1 LISWSTPND
10 TVIARAMSD
19 LATLRISKS
28 EVAVPRGFN
37 LKLYFL
43 TYSRPSKATPFS
55 IYIRLFGLFLLAI
68 GVAAALPVFTSA
80 TRQGNQ
86 EASSGSKNRKSE
98 AVPGELIVRFR
109 ADSPSATKTA
119 QMQQLD
125 VAGKGQISMR
135 VEALGAADIVEGLR
149 LVHVATEDTASALEA
164 LRARPDVIY
173 AEPNFIRRKSTTPND
188 PGYTDLWALRNI
200 GQNGGT
206 PGVDIGA
213 EQAWDTTTGSRSIVV
228 AVIDEG
234 IDINHPDLQP
244 NIWRNP
250 TEVAGNGIDDDG
262 NGYVDDL
269 NGYDFFHNDA
279 SVYDGPGTNPDGSPI
294 DEHGTHVAGTI
305 GATGNNAIGVVG
317 VNWQVSLMSLK
328 FLGPDGGSSADLLK
342 AYTYAKV
349 MRDLWISSGGTKGA
363 NIRVANN
370 SYGGGEYSQAESDA
384 IQALGTSDI
393 LFVVAAGNEAED
405 NNVVGSY
412 PANYDLP
419 NIISVAATD
428 RQGLFASFSN
438 KGTRTVHLG
447 APGVSINSTR
457 PGNSY
462 GYHSGTSMASPQ
474 VAGTAALVLAA
485 HPQMNTARLRGAVL
499 FGGTPSAPLD
509 DTTITGRGLNAAGSL
524 QNANEVDTT
533 APAVISNLS
542 ISGQDG
548 RTVVLNWT
556 APGDDGN
563 SGQASLYEI
572 RFVDGATN
580 ARFLQAVLRPPV
592 AGTPQTL
599 GVNIPYRHASGSLVI
614 RTIDNV
620 GNSSDSSIAVSVSAP
635 EVSDPYTVTAS
646 ATEPL
651 STGGQALGI
660 TFDDYIT
667 SFSLPFNFPYYQR
680 TYNIVA
686 VSSNGTLYLGT
697 PPGPDPF
704 SFGNILNGRNVIAG
718 LWDDLDLRRCF
729 RADSDVYKVT
739 PDSDRVIFRWQGVR
753 FNDSICPGSPNGLE
767 PINFEIELRRDGVI
781 KMRYGQNTPG
791 LPVVGIGGGEPE
803 GYVVASHTASDSPK
817 DLTNAQTLTFTLRRQ
832 PDVTDLSLSSV
843 ASAGY
848 VPYGQNVSF
857 TLTATN
863 RGPTRTSGVYVID
876 TLPFGAI
883 FVSCTAPQGSCS
895 TPKNGLLRVDFPL
908 LELGATATYTI
919 VVQPGPTASSPFINH
934 GSVKGPI
941 SDPTTNNNDADSVVQ
956 VFFPNQNPQT
966 GLIGIGAGGN
976 QSFAI
981 RTDRYG
987 LAWGANGAGQLGDGS
1002 IQDKWV
1008 PVRIY
1013 GTLNLL
1019 AAIEGGFAHTLAL
1032 KQDGSVWSWGA
1043 NNKGQLGDGTV
1054 VDHKLPAR
1062 ISGLANITKLSGG
1075 GSHSLALRSDGTVW
1089 AWGDNSSGQ
1098 LGDGT
1103 NNNRSVP
1110 VQVQGLT
1117 NVVAIAAG
1125 YNHSLAVKNDG
1136 SVWAWG
1142 ANESGQLGETPSGF
1156 RLTAAQVNGISN
1168 AVAVTAGDGYQYFGG
1183 GPTTISFSVVV
1194 KNDGTVWT
1202 WGNNFEGQLGDGT
1215 SNNLRSTPGQV
1226 VGLSGVTTVAAG
1238 ANHVLA
1244 LRNDGT
1250 VWAWGDNDNGAL
1262 GDTTRTD
1269 RKTPVQVVF
1278 LTGIQAIG
1286 AGYQH
1291 SLALRQDGHVF
1302 GWGSYTYGQLGF
1314 GGSAGV
1320 REFPYEASAQVPDA
1334 PPIGTISA
1342 PTFSPDG
1349 GSFFGSQNVGV
1360 SSTSS
1365 QTVFTNLSA
1374 GYQHVL
1380 TRMSDGGVYGWGY
1393 NLNGQL
1399 GLDPGFMYQG
1409 VVVLKTP
1416 RRFPELDDAAGVAA
1430 GGTHSLAVKNNG
1442 AVFSWGSNFGGELG
1456 YDTSHQLR
1464 FTPTQVPGVSGIVA
1478 VAAGNQSVAMR
1489 NDGIVFVWGGPQ
1501 LIQTPTQVAGLN
1513 NVASIA
1519 CGNVTFAVRN
1529 DGTVWGWGRN
1539 PNGELGDGSQA
1550 DHFQPVQAVGLSN
1563 VVAVASGGGHSVA
1576 LRSDGSVWTWG
1587 NNFYGQL
1594 GLGNFSS
1601 QPQLTPVP
1609 VSSISGVIAVA
1620 AGSNYT
1626 LALKSDGTVWAW
1638 GANHHGQLGYTGVNQ
1653 VSPTQISGLANIT
1666 AIAAGFEFAMAR
1678 RGDGALFTWGDNQSS
1693 QLGDGTTDSQSGL
1706 QQMIQLYG
1714 GIEIHYTTNGS
1725 DPTLDDPLVG
1735 SGSVLVDHS
1744 LTLKA
1749 RAFKY
1754 GWLPSTVKSASFSI
1768 SNNQIDETT
1777 FFVRQHYLDFLSR
1790 DADPD
1795 GLAFWV
1801 NNINSCGTDNACREV
1816 KRIDTSAAYFLSIE
1830 FQETGYLVH
1839 RFYRASFGRRPL
1851 FSEFLPDTQAIGNG
1865 VVVNSPGWQQ
1875 RLESNKV
1882 AFANAWVTKP
1892 AFTAIYN
1899 GLSNTQFVDALIA
1912 NTGVTFTPTDRQSYI
1927 DVLNN
1932 PGTTRAQV
1940 LRAIAEN
1947 HDFYNAEYNPAFV
1960 EMQYFGYLRR
1970 DPDTGGFN
1978 FWLNKLL
1985 EHGGDFRAAEMV
1997 KSFLV
2002 SGEYRQRFGTP

>member
-1 LISWSTPND
+1 
-10 TVIARAMSD
+10 M
-19 LATLRISKS
+19 
-28 EVAVPRGFN
+28 
-37 LKLYFL
+37 KLYFL
-43 TYSRPSKATPFS
+43 TRSRPAKGIPISTNV
-55 IYIRLFGLFLLAI
+55 RLLCLFLLAI
-68 GVAAALPVFTSA
+68 GVAAALPVLSSA
-80 TRQGNQ
+80 TRQSDQ
-86 EASSGSKNRKSE
+86 EVTSSSKSRRLN
-98 AVPGELIVRFR
+98 AVPGEFIVRFR
-109 ADSPSATKTA
+109 EDSAGATKAVHT
-119 QMQQLD
+119 QQLD
-125 VAGKGQISMR
+125 VAGKGQLSMR
-135 VEALGAADIVEGLR
+135 VETLGAADIVEGLR
-149 LVHVATEDTASALEA
+149 LVQVASGDSSSVLEA

-173 AEPNFIRRKSTTPND
+173 AEPNFIRRKSATPNEFNSNS
-188 PGYTDLWALRNI
+188 DLWALKNT
-200 GQNGGT
+200 GQGGGT
-206 PGVDIGA
+206 PGIDMKA
-213 EQAWDTTTGSRSIVV
+213 EQAWDTTTGSSSIVV

-234 IDINHPDLQP
+234 INVAHPDLQP
-244 NIWRNP
+244 NVWRNP
-250 TEVAGNGIDDDG
+250 GEIAGDGIDNDG
-262 NGYVDDL
+262 NGYVDDV
-269 NGYDFFHNDA
+269 NGFDFVHNDG
-279 SVYDGPGTNPDGSPI
+279 SVYDGPGTNPDGSII
-294 DEHGTHVAGTI
+294 DAHGTHVAGTI
-305 GATGNNAIGVVG
+305 GAAGNNGQGVVG

-342 AYTYAKV
+342 AFTYAKV
-349 MRDLWISSGGTKGA
+349 MRDLWVSSGGTRGA
-363 NIRVANN
+363 NIRVTNN
-370 SYGGGEYSQAESDA
+370 SYGGGEYSQAEADA
-384 IQALGTSDI
+384 IQALGASNI
-393 LFVVAAGNEAED
+393 LFVAAAGNEAE
-405 NNVVGSY
+405 NNDVIGSY
-412 PANYDLP
+412 PATYDLP
-419 NIISVAATD
+419 NVISVAAFD
-428 RQGLFASFSN
+428 RQGKFASFSN
-438 KGTRTVHLG
+438 RGLRTVHLG
-447 APGVSINSTR
+447 APGVSIISTL

-462 GYHSGTSMASPQ
+462 GYFSGTSMASPQ
-474 VAGTAALVLAA
+474 VAGVAALVLAA
-485 HPQMNTARLRGAVL
+485 HPEMNTTRLRGAVL
-499 FGGTPSAPLD
+499 FGATPSADLD
-509 DTTITGRGLNAAGSL
+509 DTTVTGRAANAFGSMQNAA
-524 QNANEVDTT
+524 EVDTT
-533 APAVISNLS
+533 APATISNLT

-580 ARFLQAVLRPPV
+580 ARFLQAVMRPPV
-592 AGTPQTL
+592 AGTAQTL
-599 GVNIPYRHASGSLVI
+599 GINVPYRHASGSFVI
-614 RTIDNV
+614 RTVDNV
-620 GNSSDSSIAVSVSAP
+620 GNASDSSIPVSVSTP
-635 EVSDPYTVTAS
+635 EVSDPYTATTS

-660 TFDDYIT
+660 AQDDSIIN
-667 SFSLPFNFPYYQR
+667 FSLPFNFPYYQR
-680 TYNIVA
+680 SFNVIG
-686 VSSNGTLYLGT
+686 VSTNGALYLGT
-697 PPGPDPF
+697 PPGSDPF
-704 SFGNILNGRNVIAG
+704 STVDGLNHRNMIAG
-718 LWDDLDLRRCF
+718 LWDDLDLRHCF

-753 FNDSICPGSPNGLE
+753 FSDSICPASPTAAE
-767 PINFEIELRRDGVI
+767 PVNFEIELRRDGTI

-803 GYVVASHTASDSPK
+803 GYTIVSHTAFGGPK
-817 DLTNAQTLTFTLRRQ
+817 DLTNAQTLTFGLRRQ
-832 PDVTDLSLSSV
+832 PDVTDLSLVSS

-857 TLTATN
+857 TLTARN
-863 RGPTRTSGVYVID
+863 LGPTRTSGVSVTN
-876 TLPFGAI
+876 TLPPGAI
-883 FVSCTAPQGSCS
+883 FVSCTAQQGNCS
-895 TPKNGLLRVDFPL
+895 TPKNGLLRIDFPL
-908 LELGATATYTI
+908 LELGATATYTL
-919 VVQPGPTASSPFINH
+919 VVQPGPTATSPFINR
-934 GSVKGPI
+934 GSVKGPL
-941 SDPTTNNNDADSVVQ
+941 SDPSTNNNDADSVVQ

-981 RTDRYG
+981 RSDRFG
-987 LAWGANGAGQLGDGS
+987 LAWGNNFVGQLGDGS
-1002 IQDKWV
+1002 IQDKWL

-1013 GTLNLL
+1013 GTLNSL
-1019 AAIEGGFAHTLAL
+1019 AAIEGGLAHTLAL
-1032 KQDGSVWSWGA
+1032 RQDGSVWSWGA
-1043 NNKGQLGDGTV
+1043 NSKGQLGDGTI
-1054 VDHKLPAR
+1054 VDRKLPAK
-1062 ISGLANITKLSGG
+1062 IAGLTNITKLSGG

-1089 AWGDNSSGQ
+1089 AWGDNSLGQ

-1103 NNNRSVP
+1103 TDDRHVP

-1125 YNHSLAVKNDG
+1125 YNHSLAIKSDG

-1142 ANESGQLGETPSGF
+1142 ANESGQLGVPASAP
-1156 RLTAAQVNGISN
+1156 RLTPAQVSGISN
-1168 AVAVTAGDGYQYFGG
+1168 AVAVTAGDGYQYSGG
-1183 GPTTISFSVVV
+1183 GPTTISFSVVARS
-1194 KNDGTVWT
+1194 DGSVWT

-1215 SNNLRSTPGQV
+1215 SNNVRPTPAQV
-1226 VGLSGVTTVAAG
+1226 AGLTGITAVAAG

-1244 LRNDGT
+1244 LRSDGT

-1278 LTGIQAIG
+1278 LTGIQAIA

-1314 GGSAGV
+1314 GSSAGV

-1334 PPIGTISA
+1334 PPIGTMSA
-1342 PTFSPDG
+1342 PIFSPDG

-1360 SSTSS
+1360 SSPDSQITFTSFS
-1365 QTVFTNLSA
+1365 T
-1374 GYQHVL
+1374 GYQQVL
-1380 TRMSDGGVYGWGY
+1380 ARLSDGGVYGWG
-1393 NLNGQL
+1393 NNQNGQL
-1399 GLDPGFMYQG
+1399 GLDPGFMFQG
-1409 VVVLKTP
+1409 TTLVKTA
-1416 RRFPELDDAAGVAA
+1416 RRFPELDNTTSVAA
-1430 GGTHSLAVKNNG
+1430 GGTFSLALKSNG
-1442 AVFSWGSNFGGELG
+1442 TVFSWGSNFGGELG
-1456 YDTSHQLR
+1456 YDTNHQVH

-1478 VAAGNQSVAMR
+1478 VAAGNQSVALR

-1501 LIQTPTQVAGLN
+1501 LLQTPTQVSGLN
-1513 NVASIA
+1513 NVASIS
-1519 CGNVTFAVRN
+1519 CGNVTFAIRN

-1539 PNGELGDGSQA
+1539 PNGELGDGTQT
-1550 DHFQPVQAVGLSN
+1550 DRTTPVQVVGLSN
-1563 VVAVASGGGHSVA
+1563 VVAVSSGGGHSVA
-1576 LRSDGSVWTWG
+1576 LKSDGSVWTWG
-1587 NNFYGQL
+1587 NNSYGQL
-1594 GLGNFSS
+1594 GVGNFSS
-1601 QPQLTPVP
+1601 QPQLTPVQ
-1609 VSSISGVIAVA
+1609 VSSIGAVIAVA

-1638 GANHHGQLGYTGVNQ
+1638 GANHHGQLGYTGANQ

-1666 AIAAGFEFAMAR
+1666 AIAAGYEFAMAR
-1678 RGDGALFTWGDNQSS
+1678 RGDGTMFTWGDNASA

-1706 QQMIQLYG
+1706 QQMTQLTG
-1714 GIEIHYTTNGS
+1714 AIEIHYTTNGS
-1725 DPTLDDPLVG
+1725 DPTQDDPLVG

-1754 GWLPSTVKSASFSI
+1754 GWLPSTVKSASFSV
-1768 SNNQIDETT
+1768 STNQIDETT

-1851 FSEFLPDTQAIGNG
+1851 FSEFLPDTQSIGNG

-1875 RLESNKV
+1875 RLENNKV

-1892 AFTAIYN
+1892 AFTTIYD
-1899 GLSNTQFVDALIA
+1899 GLNNTQFVDTLIA

-1947 HDFYNAEYNPAFV
+1947 HGFYNAEYNPAFV

-1978 FWLNKLL
+1978 FWLNKLV